1 MKAPIVPKL
10 KHPGDIG
17 YFDTY
22 SEGELPSE
30 ENVDPAEAQ
39 DAFEGF

>member
-10 KHPGDIG
+10 KHPGDTS
-17 YFDTY
+17 YFDSY

-30 ENVDPAEAQ
+30 ENVDPADTQ
-39 DAFEGF
+39 DLFDGF